1 MGGAQFRRAA
11 AVSSSWRLSPASVRR
26 RWGPAGRGQGGTALR
41 DKAAAFGGARRRR
54 GPFVLPGLGQRSAA
68 PSDRLPCRMRPGVG
82 LGAPMCAEDATSAVR
97 RLRRS
102 NGPLYTRVQTRG
114 CWGPS
119 VQVSEHSSKAW
130 LRAGCFME
138 TATFSS
144 VVLKGPER

>member
-1 MGGAQFRRAA
+1 MSGRGPVSPGGGRQLLLAVEPGGREETVGTGGA
-11 AVSSSWRLSPASVRR
+11 
-26 RWGPAGRGQGGTALR
+26 GAGRDGTALIDR
-41 DKAAAFGGARRRR
+41 AAAFGGARRRR

-119 VQVSEHSSKAW
+119 V
-130 LRAGCFME
+130 
-138 TATFSS
+138 
-144 VVLKGPER
+144 